1 MKNIFA
7 LAFIIGS
14 AVVLRLIPHVPNFA
28 PIGAMAL
35 FGGAHLQKRYA
46 FFLPLLVMILSD
58 IFLGFSASTPSVY
71 VSFLITVGIGMWLKN
86 HSSMQNII
94 LASLISSTIFYLLTN
109 FNFWYPQ
116 ALYPRTF
123 SGMMES
129 YIMALPFFRP
139 TVFGDLFY
147 TTLFFGGYELIQQ
160 YLKMQISKVKI
171 TTQN

>member
-1 MKNIFA
+1 MKNI
-7 LAFIIGS
+7 LAVSFIILS
-14 AVVLRLIPHVPNFA
+14 AVLLRLVPHVPNFA

-46 FFLPLLVMILSD
+46 FFLPLLVMVLSD

-71 VSFLITVGIGMWLKN
+71 VSFLIIVGIGMWLRN
-86 HSSMQNII
+86 HTSIQNVIV
-94 LASLISSTIFYLLTN
+94 ASLISSTIFYLLTN

-123 SGMMES
+123 SGMLDS

-139 TVFGDLFY
+139 TIFGDLFY
-147 TTLFFGGYELIQQ
+147 NGLFFGGYALVQKILFKQV
-160 YLKMQISKVKI
+160 KVYE
-171 TTQN
+171 Q